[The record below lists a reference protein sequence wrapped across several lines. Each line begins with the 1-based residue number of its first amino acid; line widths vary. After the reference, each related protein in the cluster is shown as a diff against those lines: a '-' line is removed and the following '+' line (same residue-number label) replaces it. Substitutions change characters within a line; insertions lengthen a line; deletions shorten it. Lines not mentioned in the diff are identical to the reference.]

1 MFYQG
6 KYLKV
11 VVIYNLD
18 PAWDKSEISEARRS
32 NKILFKALK
41 DEGIETY
48 LEELNNPEL
57 EKILDRYDP
66 YDTIVFNICE
76 TLPGIPNSESQ
87 VVEIIKTKGFAFTG
101 NAPDVLELSY
111 DKEKVK
117 ELLGTLGVSVP
128 HGAVLTPEQ
137 ASEWNIFPAIVKPAR
152 EHCSLTITERSVVY
166 NTDTLREQILLV
178 NNKLNQPAMVEDFI
192 DGREFR
198 VSVWNNDPP
207 EVLPLVEMCFSSFS
221 DPHKRLCTYESKFIP
236 ASEHYRKIESK
247 TLIPLDRKLRKK
259 LEQDALKT
267 YKGLGCLDYAR
278 FDFRMRNDVMYFL
291 DFNPNNDISNNTSFA
306 MSVELTNCSYGQMLK
321 KIVMMAADRHPVF
334 SEKALSLF

>member
-1 MFYQG
+1 M
-6 KYLKV
+6 KV

-18 PAWDKSEISEARRS
+18 PAWDKNEISEARRS
-32 NKILFKALK
+32 NKVLYKALK

-48 LEELNNPEL
+48 LEELNDPHL

-76 TLPGIPNSESQ
+76 TLPGIPSSESQ
-87 VVEIIKTKGFAFTG
+87 VVEIIKSKGFTFTG

-117 ELLGTLGVSVP
+117 ELLGSIGISVP
-128 HGAVLTPEQ
+128 HGAVLTPGQ
-137 ASEWNIFPAIVKPAR
+137 ADEWKIFPAIVKPAR

-166 NTDTLREQILLV
+166 NIEALKEQIRIV
-178 NNKLNQPAMVEDFI
+178 NDELNQPAMVEDFI

-207 EVLPLVEMCFSSFS
+207 EVLPLVEMCFASFS
-221 DPHKRLCTYESKFIP
+221 DPHKRLCTYESKFVP

-247 TLIPLDRKLRKK
+247 TLIPLDRKIRKK
-259 LEQDALKT
+259 FEQDALKT

-278 FDFRMRNDVMYFL
+278 FDFRMRNDEIFFL
-291 DFNPNNDISNNTSFA
+291 DFNPNNDISINTSFA
-306 MSVELTNCSYGQMLK
+306 MAAELTSLSYGQMLK

-334 SEKALSLF
+334 SEKVLVTG